1 MERPGPGSHFKHSHV
16 RVQYGVVCSFIGL
29 HASRHHNNDNNNLKK
44 ITHAW
49 PHEQKNMC
57 SSVQKKT
64 KNKNHTPT
72 VHLLYQSTLIAW
84 KKRPQQSLSLFIR
97 SWVHTHTVHTHTL
110 THSHWGAWCKC
121 HSGLRWLLCWLCT
134 LGGCSRKGCIQFL
147 ELREGGRNE
156 TCCMLCCSTAS

>member
-1 MERPGPGSHFKHSHV
+1 MIIIIKQIS
-16 RVQYGVVCSFIGL
+16 
-29 HASRHHNNDNNNLKK
+29 
-44 ITHAW
+44 HAW
-49 PHEQKNMC
+49 PDEQTNMC
-57 SSVQKKT
+57 SSVQKKQ
-64 KNKNHTPT
+64 KKKHTPT
-72 VHLLYQSTLIAW
+72 VHLLYQSTLMAW

-97 SWVHTHTVHTHTL
+97 SWVHTHTVHTL

-156 TCCMLCCSTAS
+156 MCCMLCCSTARQILKLWKKKKNPVNWFTSSAAHHWDMVFAYHVL